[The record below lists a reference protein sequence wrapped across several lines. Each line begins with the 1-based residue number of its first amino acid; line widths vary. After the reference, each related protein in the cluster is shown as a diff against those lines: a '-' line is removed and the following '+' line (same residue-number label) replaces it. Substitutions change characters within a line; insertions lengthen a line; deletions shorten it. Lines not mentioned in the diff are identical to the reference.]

1 MKHKSTLF
9 NSVLVTVITLSAL
22 FVFHIASPVPPV
34 AFSAPVFSEPAAAP
48 ADPQQYP
55 VMDAI
60 ANKIVQKYQ
69 SSTCEQLWQEKA
81 QAKNKPK
88 SAQEQ
93 EAIGMLRNDAQM
105 RAAFINKIA
114 APIANKMFECGMIP

>member
-1 MKHKSTLF
+1 MKYKRALF
-9 NSVLVTVITLSAL
+9 NLVLVATITLSIL
-22 FVFHIASPVPPV
+22 FVFRIASPVPPV
-34 AFSAPVFSEPAAAP
+34 VLSAPVFSEPAATP

-69 SSTCEQLWQEKA
+69 TSTCEQLWQERA

-88 SAQEQ
+88 STQEQ
-93 EAIGMLRNDAQM
+93 EAIGILRNDAQM